1 MYITMLIIFGI
12 LSGSLLSILVGILGS
27 RRKIGFG
34 WTLLISLIF
43 TPLLGLVAVLLS
55 DELPEGERRW
65 GCIAPLLVFLVIAL
79 LIATLSMLFWGS
91 MMVI

>member
-1 MYITMLIIFGI
+1 MIVTFLIIFGI

-27 RRKIGFG
+27 RRRIGFG
-34 WTLLISLIF
+34 WSLLISLIF

-55 DELPEGERRW
+55 DELPDGERRW

-79 LIATLSMLFWGS
+79 IATILSMLFWGS

>member
-65 GCIAPLLVFLVIAL
+65 GCIAPFLVFLVIAL

>member
-65 GCIAPLLVFLVIAL
+65 GCIAPFLVFLVIVL